1 MTREQAEAIQR
12 HLLDAVSA
20 ISRAEAA
27 IIKAGD
33 YKALADYLY
42 NLANNLNWGL
52 LPAIYK

>member
-27 IIKAGD
+27 IKAGD

-42 NLANNLNWGL
+42 NPANNLN
-52 LPAIYK
+52 